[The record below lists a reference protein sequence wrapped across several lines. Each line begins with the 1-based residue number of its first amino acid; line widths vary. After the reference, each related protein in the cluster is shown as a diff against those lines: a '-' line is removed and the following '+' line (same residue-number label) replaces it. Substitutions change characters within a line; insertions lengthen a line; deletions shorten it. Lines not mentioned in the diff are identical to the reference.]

1 MSRILPFPVLSLL
14 IMALWL
20 LFNMSLS
27 PLNLTIGVILGVVLG
42 QAMLLLDPNPPNIK
56 RPLAILRLFFIV
68 SYDVVR
74 SNFAMF
80 GIIIGSR
87 RRHPSSGF
95 VNVPLDIRNR
105 YGLAALST
113 IITSAPGTFWAA
125 YDSRTG
131 VLTIH
136 VLDLVDEEYW
146 VRTIKHRYE
155 DLLREI
161 FE

>member
-1 MSRILPFPVLSLL
+1 MRRLLPFPVLSLL

-20 LFNMSLS
+20 LFNMSLA
-27 PLNLTIGVILGVVLG
+27 PLDLLIGAILGVLLG
-42 QAMLLLDPNPPNIK
+42 QAMQILDPDPPNIK
-56 RPLAILRLFFIV
+56 RPLAILRLFSIV
-68 SYDVVR
+68 AYDVVR

-80 GIIIGSR
+80 GIIIGAR
-87 RRHPSSGF
+87 RKHPSSGF
-95 VNVPLDIRNR
+95 VNVPLDLRNR

-131 VLTIH
+131 VLTVH
-136 VLDLVDEEYW
+136 VLDLVDEAYW
-146 VRTIKHRYE
+146 VRTIKQRYE
-155 DLLREI
+155 GLLMEI